1 MNKLKNYNK
10 TEDIKLPLR
19 FIIIILLLII
29 YIIYVYL
36 IGWDNALIYFT
47 YFLLF
52 LLFFNISINTNFNKE
67 QLSKYHYNK
76 CNDIKDSIE
85 KLKKQYNKCIFE
97 KNLSLKM
104 CKNGS
109 YEYKSKLLNTNQNYV
124 NLNNFDN
131 IYELKNVKFP
141 FSNEI
146 II

>member
-52 LLFFNISINTNFNKE
+52 LLFFNISIKPNLNKE
-67 QLSKYHYNK
+67 NLSKYNYNK
-76 CNDIKDSIE
+76 CNDIKNLIA
-85 KLKKQYNKCIFE
+85 KLKKEYDNCICG
-97 KNLSLKM
+97 KKLSSNV
-104 CKNGS
+104 CKTGL
-109 YEYKSKLLNTNQNYV
+109 YEYNSQLLAEDSDKNYI
-124 NLNNFDN
+124 NLNKFDK
-131 IYELKNVKFP
+131 IYKLSNGGKFP
-141 FSNEI
+141 YSN
-146 II
+146 